1 MRPPRAFRAN
11 MNGGSDQKAMIAAK
25 LRPYYE
31 AQARERYDATV
42 GRPKKDGNKSPEKV
56 PAIKKADSR
65 DEAGR
70 AAGVNGKYVD
80 MATQAKDRQEAGNN
94 QHTKR
99 LVEKIPQAKK
109 SRARDEAGKAAGVNG
124 KYVDMATQVKDRQE
138 AALKQGNKT
147 KHGGK
152 TSIPEKI
159 PESKGKDARDEAG
172 KAAGIIS
179 EQSKKN
185 MIHSET
191 PRVGQPPVFAQ
202 N

>member
-1 MRPPRAFRAN
+1 

-31 AQARERYDATV
+31 ALARE
-42 GRPKKDGNKSPEKV
+42 
-56 PAIKKADSR
+56 
-65 DEAGR
+65 
-70 AAGVNGKYVD
+70 
-80 MATQAKDRQEAGNN
+80 
-94 QHTKR
+94 
-99 LVEKIPQAKK
+99 
-109 SRARDEAGKAAGVNG
+109 
-124 KYVDMATQVKDRQE
+124 RQE

-172 KAAGIIS
+172 KAAGVNGKYVDMAALAKDRQEAGNNQHTKRLQEKIPEAKKSQARDEAGRAAGIIS
-179 EQSKKN
+179 EPSKKKI
-185 MIHSET
+185 IHSKT
-191 PRVGQPPVFAQ
+191 PRVCQPPVFAR

>member
-1 MRPPRAFRAN
+1 M
-11 MNGGSDQKAMIAAK
+11 MSSIQTAK

-31 AQARERYDATV
+31 ALARDRQKGGQGGVLLQEKIPEAKKSQARD
-42 GRPKKDGNKSPEKV
+42 K
-56 PAIKKADSR
+56 
-65 DEAGR
+65 AGR

-80 MATQAKDRQEAGNN
+80 M
-94 QHTKR
+94 
-99 LVEKIPQAKK
+99 
-109 SRARDEAGKAAGVNG
+109 
-124 KYVDMATQVKDRQE
+124 E

-152 TSIPEKI
+152 TSIQEKI
-159 PESKGKDARDEAG
+159 PEPKGKDARDEAG

-179 EQSKKN
+179 EQSKKKI
-185 MIHSET
+185 IHSKT